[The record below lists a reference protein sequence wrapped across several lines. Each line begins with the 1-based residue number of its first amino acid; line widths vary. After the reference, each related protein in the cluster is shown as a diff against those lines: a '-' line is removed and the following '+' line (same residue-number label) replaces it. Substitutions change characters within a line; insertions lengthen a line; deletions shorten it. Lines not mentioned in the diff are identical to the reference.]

1 MGKRVLGI
9 DPGTIR
15 TGYAMLEE
23 NNQSGKALTWGVV
36 ASKRNVAVE
45 KRLLHIYKELDDII
59 KLWKPTVVAVEEP
72 FFGTNVHSAIA
83 IGQAQAI
90 AFLVASKHD
99 LPLFKYS
106 PSRIKVAVSNYGLSN
121 KKQMQELVKIQ
132 LSLKE
137 IPEPDDAADALAI
150 CICHIRDQNELRLSG
165 QSIDQ

>member
-1 MGKRVLGI
+1 MEKRVLGI

-15 TGYAMLEE
+15 TGYALLEE
-23 NNQSGKALTWGVV
+23 NNQSGKALTWGAVTN
-36 ASKRNVAVE
+36 KRNIPVE
-45 KRLLHIYKELDDII
+45 KRLLHIYNELDDIM

-72 FFGTNVHSAIA
+72 FFGTNARSAIA

-90 AFLVASKHD
+90 AFLVTSKHD
-99 LPLFKYS
+99 LPLFKYA

-150 CICHIRDQNELRLSG
+150 CICHIRNQNELRLLG
-165 QSIDQ
+165 QGIDQ